1 MTNIK
6 TAYNGTRLRKK
17 RAINTENLTY
27 HLMLLPGIL
36 ILFIFATIPL
46 FGIIIAFQN
55 YVPAKGFMGS
65 KWVGL
70 EHFRRMFT
78 MPDSWQ
84 ILENTLIIAISKM
97 ILGIVVPVAFA
108 LLLNELRLKSYKRV
122 VQTVVYMP
130 YFLSWVILGGIFVN
144 MLSGDGIVNK
154 MLESFGMEP
163 ILFLGSNDWFRPT
176 IIITD
181 TWKNF
186 GYGSIIY
193 LAALS
198 SVDPNLY
205 EAAAID
211 GANRFK
217 RCLHVT
223 LPAIVPTIV
232 LLTTLSLGNILNAGF
247 DQIYN
252 MYNPVVY
259 QTGDIIDTYVYRMGL
274 VSLQFSF
281 GAAVGLLKSFVSAVL
296 IFLSYF
302 LARKFSGYRIF

>member
-6 TAYNGTRLRKK
+6 TAYNGARLKK
-17 RAINTENLTY
+17 RKVNAENLSY

-36 ILFIFATIPL
+36 ILFVFATIPL
-46 FGIIIAFQN
+46 FGVIIAFQN
-55 YVPAKGFMGS
+55 YVPAKGFLGS

-70 EHFRRMFT
+70 KHFQRMFS
-78 MPDSWQ
+78 MPDSYQ
-84 ILENTLIIAISKM
+84 ILENTLVIAISKI

-108 LLLNELRLKSYKRV
+108 LLLNELRSKPYKRV

-144 MLSGDGIVNK
+144 MLSGDGIVNR
-154 MLESFGMEP
+154 MLASFGMEP
-163 ILFLGSNDWFRPT
+163 IMFLGSNTWFRPT
-176 IIITD
+176 IIVTD
-181 TWKNF
+181 VWKNF

-193 LAALS
+193 LAALT
-198 SVDPNLY
+198 SVDQNLY

-211 GANRFK
+211 GASRFQ

-223 LPAIVPTIV
+223 LPAIVPTII
-232 LLTTLSLGNILNAGF
+232 LMTTLSLGNILNAGF

-274 VSLQFSF
+274 IDLQFSF
-281 GAAVGLLKSFVSAVL
+281 GAAVGLLKSVVSAVL